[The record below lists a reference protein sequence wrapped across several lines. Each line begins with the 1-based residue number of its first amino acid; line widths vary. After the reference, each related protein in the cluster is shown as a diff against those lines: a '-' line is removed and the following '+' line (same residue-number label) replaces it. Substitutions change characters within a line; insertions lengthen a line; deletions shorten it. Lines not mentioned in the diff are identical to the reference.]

1 MYESETHDV
10 ILKRML
16 GRVSDNLDK
25 REGNLIYTCL
35 SSVAEEMASFYA
47 DIDYTQQ
54 QMSPLTA
61 DPDNLEKWGK
71 TFSITRLPA
80 TNAILTAEIK
90 MEQGFECPIG
100 TRFNQ
105 MSSQGGLNFVV
116 IEKTDNPEQFLLQC
130 EQSGEAGNEAFGQI
144 LPIMTLPGL
153 ISARIINVAIRGE
166 DQEADDNLRQRISDY
181 FSEKAFGGNMAD
193 YMQKLSLMRGVG
205 GAKLVRY
212 FNETDY
218 NIGVYITGS
227 DYQAASEELL
237 QQVQEDLLPIL
248 PDYEQPTIENS
259 GDGLAPISHVP
270 IVMSA
275 TEVDI
280 NITLHLELST
290 TTTFEQLREKIEQ
303 AIQSYLTEEC
313 NKKWAKED
321 YLYVRVS
328 YIENAVLAIDGV
340 LDCYDTEVNGEASNF
355 RLSENEITK
364 LGTVTDGGAK
374 ER

>member
-1 MYESETHDV
+1 MYESETHEV
-10 ILKRML
+10 ILQRML
-16 GRVSDNLDK
+16 GRVEDTLDK

-35 SSVAEEMASFYA
+35 SSVAEEMANFYV
-47 DIDYTQQ
+47 DIDYTRN

-61 DPDNLEKWGK
+61 DPEHLDKWGK

-80 TNAILTAEIK
+80 TNAVLTAEIV
-90 MEQGFECPIG
+90 MEEGFTCPIG

-105 MSSQGGLNFVV
+105 QASQGGLNFAV
-116 IEKTDNPEQFLLQC
+116 IEKTEEKDQYLLQC
-130 EQSGEAGNEAFGQI
+130 EQAGEKGNQAYGQI

-153 ISARIINVAIRGE
+153 ISARILNPAIRGE
-166 DQEADDNLRQRISDY
+166 DQESDDSLRERISNY
-181 FSEKAFGGNMAD
+181 FSDKAFGGNMAD

-212 FNETDY
+212 FNEQDY

-227 DYQAASEELL
+227 DHQAASEELL

-259 GDGLAPISHVP
+259 GDGMAPISHVP

-275 TEVDI
+275 TEVPID
-280 NITLHLELST
+280 ITLHVELST
-290 TTTFEQLREKIEQ
+290 TVNFEQLRGEITA
-303 AIQSYLTEEC
+303 AIQNYLTEEC

-328 YIENAVLAIDGV
+328 FIENAVLAVEGV
-340 LDCYDTEVNGEASNF
+340 MDCYDTEINGETSNY
-355 RLSENEITK
+355 RLKENEITK
-364 LGTVTDGGAK
+364 LGTITDGGAK